1 MTDITRNENQERSEK
16 LFFSAQLIFTKFIV
30 CYISYVNPY
39 TAYVNTNHRRPT
51 LLFVNCKWQ
60 LNKRKSFC
68 FILESAVVRNEMEVF
83 LRCEN
88 YIQVEAL
95 TVLDFTM
102 LYVVMR
108 RLLLSSGVSSLVI
121 VNKLITR
128 SEMRAKAL

>member
-16 LFFSAQLIFTKFIV
+16 LFFSAKLIFTKFIV

-39 TAYVNTNHRRPT
+39 TAYVNTYHRQPT
-51 LLFVNCKWQ
+51 LLFV
-60 LNKRKSFC
+60 KRKSFC

-121 VNKLITR
+121 VNKLITS
-128 SEMRAKAL
+128 SEMRAKPH